1 MRLSYKRDAR
11 GSERGAGIG
20 AGATIHGSGGR
31 VRNLV
36 GNGGSGARDRRIWA
50 RAGRV
55 RRHFGAITTL
65 RKGLRVTLVLA
76 LGRNWNLY

>member
-31 VRNLV
+31 VRNVV

-50 RAGRV
+50 RVGRV

-65 RKGLRVTLVLA
+65 GKGLRLDSFLA
-76 LGRNWNLY
+76 PGGNADLY